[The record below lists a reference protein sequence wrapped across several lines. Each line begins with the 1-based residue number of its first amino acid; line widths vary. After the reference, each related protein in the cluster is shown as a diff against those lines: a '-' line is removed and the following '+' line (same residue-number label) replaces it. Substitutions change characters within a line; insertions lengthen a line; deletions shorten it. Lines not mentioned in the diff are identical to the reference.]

1 MGTTMAKKVR
11 VRLTGRRPVDID
23 TAQWP
28 VIARATDEH
37 ACGQAGQNGSFYWS
51 TVVRQH
57 QDGRALVY
65 VATEGQCQC
74 DFRHVEGGELVPA
87 GGDLPGA
94 IERVTPLLLD
104 SYAHCQA
111 GPWEPSAEAQARW
124 VRAMVQ
130 ECVGS
135 LPAEEL
141 S

>member
-1 MGTTMAKKVR
+1 MAAKVR
-11 VRLTGRRPVDID
+11 VRLTGRPPVDID
-23 TAQWP
+23 TAVWP
-28 VIARATDEH
+28 MIAGALDEH
-37 ACGQAGQNGSFYWS
+37 ECGEAAQYGSFTWR
-51 TVVRQH
+51 VIVRRH
-57 QDGRALVY
+57 QDGRGLVY
-65 VATEGQCQC
+65 LATDGLCRC
-74 DFRHVEGGELVPA
+74 KFPHAEGGELVPA

-94 IERVTPLLLD
+94 ITRVAPLLLD
-104 SYAHCQA
+104 SYAHCSS